1 MTVSWDE
8 ATGLAKVEL
17 LSKDPY
23 ARARALR
30 QAGQK
35 VMGYLC
41 SYTPLEFFTA
51 LDIVPHRIMGSVREP
66 VVRADAHLEP
76 IACPYVR
83 SCLDKALGGDFDFL
97 DGVVFPHSC
106 DNVQHLSGIWEYV
119 LRPGFY
125 YFLNV
130 PHMVQDSSLEFF
142 KAELETLRK
151 RLAAFAGKPLT
162 DEALAE
168 AVRLHNESRSLLRQ
182 LYDLRRQA
190 APPVTGEEVLKTVLA
205 TMVLPVSDQID
216 LLTEVLA
223 EVRGRLASEDQEDR
237 PRLMLYGCEIDSPEF
252 VRLIEDAGADV
263 VMDDLCTGTRVFW
276 EEVDETPDPVH
287 GLAVRYLEKLH
298 CPRTYRARAGTHEQD
313 LENRF
318 GYMRDYIE
326 TFGVQG
332 AVLYVIRY
340 CDTQEFDAPS
350 VRDYLSGL
358 GLPVLHIE
366 DDYTLAG
373 IESLRTRV
381 QAFVEMIL

>member
-1 MTVSWDE
+1 MSASWDE
-8 ATGLAKVEL
+8 AKGLAKVEL
-17 LSKDPY
+17 ISRDPY

-30 QAGQK
+30 RAGRK
-35 VMGYLC
+35 VMGYMC
-41 SYTPLEFFTA
+41 SYAPLEFFTA
-51 LDIVPHRIMGSVREP
+51 LDLVPHRIMGSVREP
-66 VVRADAHLEP
+66 VVKADAHLEP

-83 SCLDKALGGDFDFL
+83 SCLDKALKGDFDFL

-106 DNVQHLSGIWEYV
+106 DNVQHLSSIWEYY
-119 LRPGFY
+119 LKPGFY

-130 PHMVQDSSLEFF
+130 PHMVQASSLDFF
-142 KAELETLRK
+142 KAELATLRR
-151 RLAAFAGKPLT
+151 RLSAFAGRPMT
-162 DEALAE
+162 DEALAG
-168 AVRLHNESRSLLRQ
+168 AVRLHNRSRALLKR
-182 LYDLRRQA
+182 LYDLRRQDP
-190 APPVTGEEVLKTVLA
+190 PPVSGEEALRTVLA
-205 TMVLPVSDQID
+205 TMVLPVSEQIE
-216 LLTEVLA
+216 LLEEVLA
-223 EVRGRLASEDQEDR
+223 VVQSRPAAEAGGR

-263 VMDDLCTGTRVFW
+263 VMDDLCTGTRAFW
-276 EEVDETPDPVH
+276 EEVEETPDPIQ

-318 GYMRDYIE
+318 GYMREYAE
-326 TFGVQG
+326 TFGLRG

-350 VRDYLSGL
+350 VRDYLGGL

-381 QAFVEMIL
+381 QAFVEMIE